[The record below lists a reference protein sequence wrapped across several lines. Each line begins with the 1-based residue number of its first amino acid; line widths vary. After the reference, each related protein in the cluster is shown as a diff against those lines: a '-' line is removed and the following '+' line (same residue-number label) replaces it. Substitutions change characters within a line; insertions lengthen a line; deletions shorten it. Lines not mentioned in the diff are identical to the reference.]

1 MSFETPKFNEG
12 VLAKEPPP
20 PPMYGVDQK
29 KKRPGNKSMAPTFLG
44 AEAVPTAPQMG
55 NKTLLG
61 Q

>member
-1 MSFETPKFNEG
+1 MSFDAPEIQMP
-12 VLAKEPPP
+12 KEPPP

-29 KKRPGNKSMAPTFLG
+29 KKRPGQGRSMTPTFLG
-44 AEAVPTAPQMG
+44 SEAVPSAPQMG